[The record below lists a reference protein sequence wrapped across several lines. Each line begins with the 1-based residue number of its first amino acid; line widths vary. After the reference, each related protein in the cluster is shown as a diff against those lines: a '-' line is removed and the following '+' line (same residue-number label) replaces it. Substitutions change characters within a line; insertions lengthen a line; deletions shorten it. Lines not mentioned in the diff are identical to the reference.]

1 MKLNRLLVL
10 SLVFVYGSFCFADN
24 IVLKNGHTYSGTI
37 ISDKDNLIRLQTDTG
52 IFSFDRSEIR
62 GNQGGKKS
70 TIVVDNSVSEES
82 DSPSSFKL
90 KDGRKIK
97 GEIIERLPDG
107 VRVKTEAGLLF
118 LSNDVLI
125 KDESDAQEKPKQ
137 KAVTHKTIT
146 HKAVPNKGFT
156 YILKDG
162 TVVKGIVIAEG
173 DDGYSIKTSTGVVK
187 ILTSSIKKKFSAK
200 PVTE

>member
-1 MKLNRLLVL
+1 MKLHRLLVL

-24 IVLKNGHTYSGTI
+24 IVLKNGRTYSGTI

-62 GNQGGKKS
+62 ENQGGKKS

-107 VRVKTEAGLLF
+107 VRVKTEAGFLF
-118 LSNDVLI
+118 LSNDVI
-125 KDESDAQEKPKQ
+125 KTDESDAQEKPKQ
-137 KAVTHKTIT
+137 KAIT
-146 HKAVPNKGFT
+146 HKAVPNKGYTF
-156 YILKDG
+156 ILKDK
-162 TVVKGIVIAEG
+162 TVVKGLVIKETN
-173 DDGYSIKTSTGVVK
+173 DGYSIKTSTATIKVLK
-187 ILTSSIKKKFSAK
+187 SSIKKKFSAK
-200 PVTE
+200 PITE